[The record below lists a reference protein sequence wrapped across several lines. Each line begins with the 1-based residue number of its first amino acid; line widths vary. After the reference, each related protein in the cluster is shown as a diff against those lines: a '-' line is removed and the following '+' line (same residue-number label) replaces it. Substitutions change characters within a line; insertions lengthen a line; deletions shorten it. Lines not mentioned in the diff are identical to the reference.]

1 MKKDKSSFPTK
12 RIWTG
17 CIIIVIVYLLILAL
31 LYSIVNNVQGEN
43 HLWIF
48 LLVWGILLILS
59 LIAYILYQ
67 IIQYRKSK
75 HEKK

>member
-1 MKKDKSSFPTK
+1 M
-12 RIWTG
+12 
-17 CIIIVIVYLLILAL
+17 IIIIVYLLILAL

-48 LLVWGILLILS
+48 LLVWGILFALS
-59 LIAYILYQ
+59 FLAYILYQ
-67 IIQYRKSK
+67 IIQYQKSK